1 MIKAHAVRYICY
13 HGKGLLFATSPIL
26 TARFNDDDDD
36 AGNFDTRDA

>member
-26 TARFNDDDDD
+26 TARFNDDDV
-36 AGNFDTRDA
+36 AGNFGTRDA